1 MQWWVML
8 TSRGKEPCFP
18 QGLCKVRTK
27 WSPESLTVGF
37 GWRALIRTR
46 NWVKFFFLFLIF
58 FSLSP
63 MSCAW
68 SDGPGPGYTP
78 FENTFA
84 LCRTWR
90 NHSGVL
96 GERRGSWASAVP
108 MWSRPQGDLRL
119 CLLWS
124 SKEHAFAWMSSE
136 PSCHG
141 CMSVGLGSWS
151 GNFVLH
157 ISTFAVTLTAEL
169 EPRPGIEQI
178 LDKYGSLAQL

>member
-1 MQWWVML
+1 M
-8 TSRGKEPCFP
+8 
-18 QGLCKVRTK
+18 
-27 WSPESLTVGF
+27 GF

-68 SDGPGPGYTP
+68 SDSPGPGYTP
-78 FENTFA
+78 FENTLA
-84 LCRTWR
+84 LCSTRR

-96 GERRGSWASAVP
+96 GVRRGSWANVVP

-119 CLLWS
+119 HLLWS
-124 SKEHAFAWMSSE
+124 SKEHAFAWMASE
-136 PSCHG
+136 HSCYG
-141 CMSVGLGSWS
+141 WMSFGLGSWF

-157 ISTFAVTLTAEL
+157 ISTFAVTFNSRVRTT
-169 EPRPGIEQI
+169 PRNRTDSG
-178 LDKYGSLAQL
+178 